1 MSPRR
6 VAPEKKKQAG
16 LPSWILVAAA
26 AVIVLVVVAIGADF
40 VIKSQPSLPLPT
52 TVSSAGIIRS
62 GRTEGDPNAPLSLVE
77 FSDFQ

>member
-6 VAPEKKKQAG
+6 AMPEKKKQTG
-16 LPSWILVAAA
+16 LPSWIMVAAA

-40 VIKSQPSLPLPT
+40 VLKSQPSAALPT
-52 TVSSAGIIRS
+52 TVSSAGITRS
-62 GRTEGDPNAPLSLVE
+62 GRTEGDPNAPLTLLE

>member
-40 VIKSQPSLPLPT
+40 IAKSQPSLPLPT